1 MVLQFIYFSI
11 ILKTKKV
18 NLFLSLHLKILVAAD
33 MQCLLCTRNISAW
46 CELISLMLKIT
57 DGLQLWMVVSA
68 PTQTVQWLARDWKLL
83 NSITCDCS
91 WFGMTLT
98 LAALHWSRSSLHHW
112 SCRLSNNIHWH
123 YVHFQMGR
131 LTHLYTLE
139 TSFLTD
145 IGEVLTQ
152 VFALLMQY
160 SQDILELS
168 HGFINK

>member
-1 MVLQFIYFSI
+1 MLFFIN
-11 ILKTKKV
+11 KKE
-18 NLFLSLHLKILVAAD
+18 NLFLFLHLKILVAAN
-33 MQCLLCTRNISAW
+33 MQCLPCAGDIRAW
-46 CELISLMLKIT
+46 CELISLMFKIT
-57 DGLQLWMVVSA
+57 NGMWLWIVKSV

-83 NSITCDCS
+83 NSITFDYN

-98 LAALHWSRSSLHHW
+98 LGVLHWSLSSLHHW
-112 SCRLSNNIHWH
+112 SHRLYNNIHWH
-123 YVHFQMGR
+123 YVNFQMGR

-152 VFALLMQY
+152 IFTLLMQY
-160 SQDILELS
+160 SQDILELL